1 MLPDNAAVEETFGWV
16 CYRQGN
22 YATAVEHLER
32 SVHKHTTARRKYH
45 LAMAYAKV
53 GNRRRGLEILGEAFK
68 MDPKLP
74 EATMALQIF
83 EEKKAAGQF

>member
-1 MLPDNAAVEETFGWV
+1 
-16 CYRQGN
+16 
-22 YATAVEHLER
+22 
-32 SVHKHTTARRKYH
+32 
-45 LAMAYAKV
+45 V